1 MYFGSLFAVCWVAL
15 TLVFVA
21 PFPGLRSRI
30 WEDRLIV
37 SASSPPM
44 TAFEV
49 FARFSRRA
57 LC

>member
-15 TLVFVA
+15 TLAFVE
-21 PFPGLRSRI
+21 PFPELRSRI
-30 WEDRLIV
+30 WADRLIV

-44 TAFEV
+44 TAFEEFV
-49 FARFSRRA
+49 RFSKRA